1 MRRKGVDKGR
11 GIFHDARRAM
21 QDLLRTV
28 TLGLGAGALDAMLAF
43 GIVLIYRTTGVL
55 NFAQAA
61 TGAFAAYAAFAVS
74 QGRPLWLA
82 VMAGLL
88 VGAGLGVG
96 TYAAVG
102 RLQAGNYALSAAV
115 ATLAVSILIRQLISI
130 FWGTT
135 FGLFPDPFQS
145 SGVSIGQGII
155 RYSVI
160 AAIATAAILALTIG
174 ALLRW
179 TRQGTMIRALADNPT
194 GAVLCGANPQHLL
207 IGVWAAG
214 GLLGAIAGMYVAQ
227 SGLSSPSF
235 LDPYLI
241 GALIAAVLGGLRSLT
256 GTFFGAMGLEIARN
270 LFLYYAPQHFSYDLT
285 PYTNT
290 FVIVVL
296 IAILILAPRRWLGH
310 GMERRI

>member
-1 MRRKGVDKGR
+1 
-11 GIFHDARRAM
+11 M

-28 TLGLGAGALDAMLAF
+28 ALGLGSGALDAMLAF
-43 GIVLIYRTTGVL
+43 GVVLIYRTTGVL
-55 NFAQAA
+55 NLAQAA

-82 VMAGLL
+82 VMAGLV
-88 VGAGLGVG
+88 VGAGLGTG
-96 TYAAVG
+96 SYAAVG
-102 RLQAGNYALSAAV
+102 RLRTRNYALSSAV
-115 ATLAVSILIRQLISI
+115 ATLAVSILLRQLISI

-145 SGVSIGQGII
+145 AGVSVGQGVI

-160 AAIATAAILALTIG
+160 AAIGTAALLALTIG

-194 GAVLCGANPQHLL
+194 GAVLCGANLRPLL

-256 GTFFGAMGLEIARN
+256 GTLFGAMGIEIARN
-270 LFLYYAPQHFSYDLT
+270 LFLYYEPQHFSYDLT

-290 FVIVVL
+290 FVILVL
-296 IAILILAPRRWLGH
+296 IAILILAPRRWLGQ
-310 GMERRI
+310 GVDRRV